1 MRSATVRSEWQIYLD
16 EPVETGSDYLGYWL
30 SNKSRFPALC
40 SLASSFYHTKLSTA
54 DVERCFSISKRV
66 LENRF
71 SLASENLRRT
81 MIIRN
86 RMKFF
91 DLSSRM
97 NKVKDLPLESWISED
112 EESDYNA
119 SDFTIRS
126 ESQPGQT
133 ITIPPNDSSDSSEN

>member
-1 MRSATVRSEWQIYLD
+1 
-16 EPVETGSDYLGYWL
+16 
-30 SNKSRFPALC
+30 
-40 SLASSFYHTKLSTA
+40 
-54 DVERCFSISKRV
+54 
-66 LENRF
+66 
-71 SLASENLRRT
+71 

-97 NKVKDLPLESWISED
+97 NKVKGLPLESWISED